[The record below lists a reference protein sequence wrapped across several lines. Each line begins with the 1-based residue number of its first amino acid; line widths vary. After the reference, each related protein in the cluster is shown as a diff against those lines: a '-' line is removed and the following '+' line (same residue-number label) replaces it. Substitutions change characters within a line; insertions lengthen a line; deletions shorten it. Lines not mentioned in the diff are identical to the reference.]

1 MKFYYNPSLNVCV
14 DEDWLVRYLHFENC
28 FLLYNDEEI
37 RDELHSRREVC
48 GWFECQV
55 SNTIEEA
62 MIKAGSF

>member
-1 MKFYYNPSLNVCV
+1 MKFYYNPSLNICV
-14 DEDWLVRYLHFENC
+14 NESWLIDYLRRYENQFALYSHDEM
-28 FLLYNDEEI
+28 

-62 MIKAGSF
+62 MYNG